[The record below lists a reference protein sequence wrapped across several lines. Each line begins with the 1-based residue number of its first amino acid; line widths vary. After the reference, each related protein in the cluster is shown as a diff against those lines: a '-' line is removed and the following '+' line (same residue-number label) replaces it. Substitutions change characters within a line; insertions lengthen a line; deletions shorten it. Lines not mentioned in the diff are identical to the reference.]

1 MGELL
6 GGLIALFVW
15 LLIIPIVIVAVLFGL
30 AIAGLGIAF
39 TLAIT
44 ILSLMVKLLIAAA
57 PFLLVLGLL
66 YLIFR
71 PSQSQRRQIEQQ

>member
-30 AIAGLGIAF
+30 AIAGLTIAF
-39 TLAIT
+39 TLAMT
-44 ILSLMVKLLIAAA
+44 IIGIMLKLLIAAA

-71 PSQSQRRQIEQQ
+71 PSQSSRRQITQQ